1 MSKISRRNLIG
12 IGTGAAIGA
21 TALLHK
27 NGSAI
32 HAAPAENATPAADLL
47 RGALLPTREL
57 GETGMR
63 VTIFGLGGASAKTP
77 LSNGPHED
85 AVKIVERALDL
96 GVNYFDTADSYG
108 PGKSERA
115 LGEVA
120 KNRRAEMIIAS
131 KCDARD
137 YDGAM
142 RALEGSLKRLQTDH
156 LDAWL
161 MHAISLDDRD
171 TQPFFAE
178 NGAMKALQKAKDEK
192 MVRHVGISG
201 HHRSD
206 ILGAWLQRYPF
217 EVMLAQ
223 INAVDK
229 HHADSFI
236 ENLLPVAMAQKV
248 GVVAMKVPAYG
259 RLLDK
264 KAEVTIQHAL
274 HYSLSQQNVACAV
287 IACDSIAMLEENVK
301 AARTITAPM
310 TRDEQS
316 ALEAKTKDYWQ
327 RAVFYR
333 DWH

>member
-12 IGTGAAIGA
+12 LGTGAAIGA
-21 TALLHK
+21 SALFHK
-27 NGSAI
+27 NGASI
-32 HAAPAENATPAADLL
+32 HAAPAENLL
-47 RGALLPTREL
+47 RGELLPTREL
-57 GETGMR
+57 GETGLR
-63 VTIFGLGGASAKTP
+63 VTIFGLGGASSKTP

-120 KNRRAEMIIAS
+120 KDRRAEMIIAS

-161 MHAISLDDRD
+161 MHAVSLEERD
-171 TQPFFAE
+171 TKPFFADK
-178 NGAMKALQKAKDEK
+178 GAVKALQKAKDEK
-192 MVRHVGISG
+192 MVRNVGLSG
-201 HHRSD
+201 HHRSA
-206 ILGAWLQRYPF
+206 ILAEWLRRYPF
-217 EVMLAQ
+217 DMMLAQ

-229 HHADSFI
+229 HHDDSFI
-236 ENLLPVAMAQKV
+236 KNLLPVAKETKT

-264 KAEVTIQHAL
+264 KADVTIQHAL
-274 HYSLSQQNVACAV
+274 HYSLSQQNVACAIV
-287 IACDSIAMLEENVK
+287 ACDSLEMLEENVK
-301 AARTITAPM
+301 AARSITAPM
-310 TRDEQS
+310 TDAEQS
-316 ALEAKTKDYWQ
+316 ALEAKTANYWQ